1 MFYDEVLKLKNVML
15 KIIKVF
21 IIDIVKL
28 YSFQNNMII
37 VLNIKK
43 YKQFKGYDK
52 YIQYQI

>member
-1 MFYDEVLKLKNVML
+1 MFYDGVLKLKNVML

-21 IIDIVKL
+21 IKDIVKL
-28 YSFQNNMII
+28 YSFQSNMII
-37 VLNIKK
+37 GLNIKK

>member
-1 MFYDEVLKLKNVML
+1 MFYDGVLKLKNVML

>member
-1 MFYDEVLKLKNVML
+1 MFYDGVLKLKNVML

-52 YIQYQI
+52 YI